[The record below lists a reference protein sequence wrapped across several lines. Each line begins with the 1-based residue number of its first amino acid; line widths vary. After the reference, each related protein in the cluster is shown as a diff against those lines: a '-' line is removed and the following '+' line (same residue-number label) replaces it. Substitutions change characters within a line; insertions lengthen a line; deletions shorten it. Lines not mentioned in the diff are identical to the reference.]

1 MCSPPSPPPICLNKF
16 HWRLVNFYFCGA
28 ATAAFLAA
36 GPICRPAARC
46 LRGGGG
52 VRVSVC

>member
-52 VRVSVC
+52 VCVSVC